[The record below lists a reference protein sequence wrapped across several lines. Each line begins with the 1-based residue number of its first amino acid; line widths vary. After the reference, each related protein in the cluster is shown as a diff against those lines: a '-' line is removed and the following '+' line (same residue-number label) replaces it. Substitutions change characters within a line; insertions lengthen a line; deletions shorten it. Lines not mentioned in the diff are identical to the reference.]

1 MLSPARAPAP
11 AKCVTLPCQAL
22 IRQLTILF
30 DMPLLKLDT
39 TVVLSDDKRKAL
51 LASLSRMVAE
61 TTGKPE
67 EYVMVTA
74 SQSAILMSGKPGD
87 AAFVDIRG
95 IGGLGGE
102 VNRRLSQKV
111 CRLLNESLGMPQDRI
126 YLNFT
131 DVEAGNWGWKG
142 NTFG

>member
-1 MLSPARAPAP
+1 
-11 AKCVTLPCQAL
+11 
-22 IRQLTILF
+22 
-30 DMPLLKLDT
+30 MPLLKLDT
-39 TVVLSDDKRKAL
+39 TVVLTDDKRKTL
-51 LASLSRMVAE
+51 LAALSRTLAE

-67 EYVMVTA
+67 GYVMVTA
-74 SQSAILMSGKPGD
+74 SQCAILMSGKPGD

-102 VNRRLSQKV
+102 LNRQLSQKI
-111 CRLLNESLGMPQDRI
+111 CRLLNESLDLAQERI

-131 DVEAGNWGWKG
+131 EVEAGNWGWKG